1 MNSNSIFDDSWYRVR
16 HLKLNLMPNIVFV
29 RQKYRGEYWYVVCD
43 EFGHRFFRIREETYF
58 FICCLEQ
65 CASVE
70 EAWEKSLKE
79 NPESAPSQSE
89 VVQVLSQFYNGGLL
103 KSHKSADI
111 KFLLEAKEKERAQ
124 KRKQLFSSL
133 LFIKV
138 PLWNPDPFIKKS
150 VHLFSWCF
158 KPFGFFLW
166 VFSLI
171 TAVVFLTAEWN
182 EFANS
187 SNGILSFKNLPFLY
201 LSIIILKGLHEFGH
215 AYACRRYGCEVPQMG
230 IMFLVFNPLPFVDV
244 SSTYALS
251 KKHQRVVVGIAG
263 VVVEFFIAFVA
274 LILWAHLADGVFSRI
289 CYNMVI
295 TASVSTILFNLNPLL
310 RFDGYHI
317 LCDLLETP
325 NLQGRSQ
332 QLMKYWIE
340 KYIFKAQAGSCPAE
354 TKGEALGFTFYFI
367 TSWIYRFFLMMGI
380 LLFVSKKFLIIG
392 AILAVVFGFM
402 WIFLP
407 LIKGIKYLFSSPRL
421 VNLRARSIMLSMSV
435 IIGILAILTLVPFP
449 NHFRASGIVK
459 SLPHQNV
466 YTAVSGELIKIV
478 ARPGDFVEKDQVLAI
493 LENKS
498 LQQELELSEAELR
511 RVNIIM
517 RKERSS
523 QGTQLKS
530 LESYYESLA
539 LRTKNI
545 ENDINSLSIRA
556 EVAGMWS
563 PNFLNEYDGNTIP
576 KGTEIGYIRGVDK
589 FEFLAVVSQRDVGR
603 IFTFKPKEAEVRLRG
618 QYDNTTILKDLNAI
632 PSDQMNLPSASLGY
646 LGGGD
651 IAVKSGSKSSS
662 EAVEPFFEVRGEI
675 SDSNGLLPFHGQT
688 GIARFKLPN
697 ASLWSQ
703 LSLRVRQLFQ
713 KEYRL

>member
-1 MNSNSIFDDSWYRVR
+1 MNSSSIFDDSWYRVR
-16 HLKLNLMPNIVFV
+16 NLKLNLMPNVEFV
-29 RQKYRGEYWYVVCD
+29 RQQYRGEYWYVVCD
-43 EFGHRFFRIREETYF
+43 EFGHRFFRIREVTYLF
-58 FICCLEQ
+58 LCYLDEC
-65 CASVE
+65 SNVE
-70 EAWEKSLKE
+70 EAWEKSLEK
-79 NPESAPSQSE
+79 NPDNAPSQSD
-89 VVQVLSQFYNGGLL
+89 VVQVLSQLYNSGLL

-111 KFLLEAKEKERAQ
+111 KFLLAAKEKEKKQ

-138 PLWNPDPFIKKS
+138 PLWNPDPFLKKS
-150 VHLFSWCF
+150 IHLFSWCF
-158 KPFGFFLW
+158 KPFGFLLWMFFL
-166 VFSLI
+166 L
-171 TAVVFLTAEWN
+171 TAVIFLTAQWN
-182 EFANS
+182 EFAS
-187 SNGILSFKNLPFLY
+187 ASNGILSLKNLPFLY
-201 LSIIILKGLHEFGH
+201 LSIIILKALHEFGH
-215 AYACRRYGCEVPQMG
+215 AYSCRRYGCEVPQMG

-244 SSTYALS
+244 SSSYALS

-263 VVVEFFIAFVA
+263 VVVEFFIAFLA
-274 LILWAHLADGVFSRI
+274 LVLWANLADGVLSRI

-340 KYIFKAQAGSCPAE
+340 KYVFKVQTGACPAE
-354 TKGEALGFTFYFI
+354 TKGEAVGFTFYFI

-380 LLFVSKKFLIIG
+380 LLFVSKKFFVIG
-392 AILAVVFGFM
+392 ALLAIIFGFM

-407 LIKGIKYLFSSPRL
+407 LIKGVKYLFSSPRL
-421 VNLRARSIMLSMSV
+421 MNVRGRSIAISLATV
-435 IIGILAILTLVPFP
+435 GAILGFLILVPFP

-466 YTAVSGELIKIV
+466 YTTVSGELTEIIAK
-478 ARPGDFVEKDQVLAI
+478 AGDFVEEGQLLAV

-498 LQQELELSEAELR
+498 LQQELDLSEAELK
-511 RVNIIM
+511 RVDIIM

-539 LRTKNI
+539 LRTNNI
-545 ENDINSLSIRA
+545 KNDINSLSIK
-556 EVAGMWS
+556 AGVSGIWS
-563 PNFLNEYDGNTIP
+563 PNALNEYQGNVIP
-576 KGTEIGYIRGVDK
+576 KGTEIGYLRGVDK
-589 FEFLAVVSQRDVGR
+589 FEFLAIVRQRDVGR
-603 IFTFKPKEAEVRLRG
+603 IFTFKPKDAEVRLRG
-618 QYDNTTILKDLNAI
+618 QYQNSTMLGSLNAI
-632 PSDQMNLPSASLGY
+632 PSEQMNLPSASLGY

-651 IAVKSGSKSSS
+651 IAVKSRGTASAES
-662 EAVEPFFEVRGEI
+662 VEPFFEVRGEI
-675 SDSNGLLPFHGQT
+675 IGSSELIPFHGQT
-688 GIARFKLPN
+688 GVARFKVPN
-697 ASLWSQ
+697 SSLWSQ
-703 LSLRVRQLFQ
+703 FGLRLRQLFQ